1 MTNEQEKLNA
11 LVVKYLNKKELPGI
25 LNFEQMLNEP
35 AYEEQWI
42 VNGLIAEGR
51 LVALYGPAKTGKSLL
66 ALEMAICVAN
76 GYEFLGYPT
85 RQCNVLYLDYENQP
99 TQDIQ
104 PRIKKMGFS
113 SNELENVV
121 YLSSP
126 TELPKLDTASGGEHL
141 AAIVDAQKIGL
152 VILDTLSRTIAG
164 EENDNGTWTKFYSH
178 TEILLKKRNVSLLR
192 IGHTG
197 KDIYKKERGGSALQ
211 SDVDAMWVISKNK
224 AFSKLSFEAGRM
236 IPPRVEVKFSVEDK
250 PTLHHEY
257 ISQPTEGNNELR
269 TEELIRLLNN
279 NGVPENLTNEQTRT
293 ELQSLDVKAQKSITE
308 EVTRRRKTKP
318 SKPIRKPRTDLSESF
333 DYSGSDEHQSPENG
347 SGHSWGWMASTSCG
361 MNRHH
366 HRKRAQSW

>member
-1 MTNEQEKLNA
+1 MTNEQEKLND
-11 LVVKYLNKKELPGI
+11 LVVKYLNKMELPGI
-25 LNFEQMLNEP
+25 LNFEQLLDEP
-35 AYEEQWI
+35 SYEERWI

-76 GYEFLGYPT
+76 GYEFLGHPT

-99 TQDIQ
+99 IQDIQ

-113 SNELENVV
+113 SHELDNVV

-126 TELPKLDTASGGEHL
+126 TELPKLDTASGGQHL

-164 EENDNGTWTKFYSH
+164 EENDNGTWTKFYQH

-197 KDIYKKERGGSALQ
+197 KDQYKKERGGSALQ

-224 AFSKLSFEAGRM
+224 VFSKLSFEAGRM
-236 IPPRVEVKFSVEDK
+236 VPPRIEMKFSIEDE
-250 PTLHHEY
+250 PSLHHEY
-257 ISQPTEGNNELR
+257 ISQPTGGNSELR
-269 TEELIRLLNN
+269 TEELIRLLDS

-293 ELQSLDVKAQKSITE
+293 QIQSLGFKAQKSITE

-318 SKPIRKPRTDLSESF
+318 SKPIHKPLTDLPESF
-333 DYSGSDEHQSPENG
+333 DDFGSDEHQFPDNG
-347 SGHSWGWMASTSCG
+347 SGHSWGWMTPTSCG

-366 HRKRAQSW
+366 HKKRALSW